1 MKGYIPTDETF
12 SLVSDTWSTDVLAS
26 DSETVEQQ
34 PQRPLQPVL
43 HEFTTNNPLVC
54 QFFFIYLIYNFFKM

>member
-1 MKGYIPTDETF
+1 MNVKICLDETL

-26 DSETVEQQ
+26 DSEIVEQQ

-43 HEFTTNNPLVC
+43 VEFTNNSMVS
-54 QFFFIYLIYNFFKM
+54 FIF